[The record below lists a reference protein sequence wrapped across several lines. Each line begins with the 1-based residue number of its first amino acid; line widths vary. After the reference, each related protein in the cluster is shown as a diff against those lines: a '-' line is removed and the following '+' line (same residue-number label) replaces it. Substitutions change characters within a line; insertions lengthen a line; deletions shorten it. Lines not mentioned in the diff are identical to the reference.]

1 MSISQLFNLSIFACG
16 TLAFVIAI
24 GVGLYNKKNSADLL
38 LTSALS
44 FISAAGIPPSLAL
57 IYAGV
62 DAEFVLKELD
72 IGAYIPLAGLVILL
86 LSIMGIITVIRK

>member
-1 MSISQLFNLSIFACG
+1 MSVSDMFNLSIFLCG
-16 TLAFVIAI
+16 TFAFIIAI
-24 GVGLYNKKNSADLL
+24 GVGIYKKKSGEALL

-44 FISAAGIPPSLAL
+44 FISAAGIPPSFAL

-86 LSIMGIITVIRK
+86 LSVLGIIAALRK